1 MLGGTIELVSAVNK
15 GSTFTLKLPTRLRR
29 R

>member
-1 MLGGTIELVSAVNK
+1 MLGGTIELESEAGR
-15 GSTFTLKLPTRLRR
+15 GSTFTLRLPAKARR